1 MDLVL
6 PIALAVA
13 VISAVRGVW
22 SPCGLSMLSSITPMT
37 EAGRGH
43 RFASTATWFT
53 VGGVVGGLSL
63 GAVAA
68 GGAAAIGALGLAD
81 TTRWAI
87 AAAAAAG
94 HRGHRP
100 RRHGHLAADLQAP
113 GERRLAARLPV
124 LGVRRRVRLADRR
137 GRRHVHHDG
146 WRAAHRRSGG
156 PHRFARRRPGHRLH
170 LRPGAGE
177 RRLDRSRSDHPRRLG
192 RVHDRLEALAPA
204 SRAAAAVVQVAA
216 AAILATAGVG
226 PIVGLVVLAA
236 AAAAVGVRRGSA
248 RPATA

>member
-87 AAAAAAG
+87 AAAAAVAT
-94 HRGHRP
+94 
-100 RRHGHLAADLQAP
+100 AAID
-113 GERRLAARLPV
+113 
-124 LGVRRRVRLADRR
+124 LGVTGISLPIFKRQVNDAWLRDY
-137 GRRHVHHDG
+137 
-146 WRAAHRRSGG
+146 RSWVY
-156 PHRFARRRPGHRLH
+156 
-170 LRPGAGE
+170 GAGFGWQIGVGVATYIMTAGVLLTVALAVLTGSPAAALGIGFTFGLV
-177 RRLDRSRSDHPRRLG
+177 RGSAVWIARGATTPAALG